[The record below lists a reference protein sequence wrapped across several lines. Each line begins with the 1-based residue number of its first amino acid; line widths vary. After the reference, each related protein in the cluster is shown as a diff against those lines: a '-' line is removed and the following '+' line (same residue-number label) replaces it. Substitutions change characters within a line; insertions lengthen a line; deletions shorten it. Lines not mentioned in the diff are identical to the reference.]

1 MTTLHYVLL
10 IGGGIAL
17 LGLVLWLTRR
27 PTPPSS
33 LPASTGGGAQGNND
47 VGVAIAGA
55 GAGLGALIGSIVQN
69 QINAEQQQEA
79 AAS

>member
-33 LPASTGGGAQGNND
+33 LPASAGGGAGNND

-69 QINAEQQQEA
+69 EINAEQREA